1 MNDTTQETFL
11 SDHYDVIVVGGGS
24 AGCVIAARLSEEPKR
39 KVLLL
44 EAGPDPQ
51 PIPETV
57 ADADKTTHLLL
68 ESPYIQMY
76 PTKRNYDGSEFYSL
90 AGRITGGGS
99 SVNMMAIP
107 RPIKADLDR
116 WASVGNTDWS
126 WDKVLPVLKRM
137 EADQDFPDSPI
148 HGNSGPIYVKRKH
161 LYNTQLS
168 EQELALLESLDKLGV
183 PRFIDQ
189 NIPNPY
195 GVAPVARNIKDGR
208 RQSATVAYLDPSR
221 HRPNLTVIGE
231 AQVGS
236 LLLNGKRA
244 SGVRYRKDGRA
255 YSATA
260 DKVVLSAGVYHSPQI
275 LMLSGIGQSAELKQL
290 GIPVVQDMAG
300 IGENYQDHPML
311 TMNFKANPAKQA
323 SLMRG
328 RSTLKLYFKT
338 DPAREYINFHIIP
351 REAIALTGLGDMLGF
366 SCNLLEQTNRGK
378 LTLPSADPNDLPN
391 IDPQV
396 LEHPND
402 IAAMLAAMKFVQRLT
417 STEPLSQ
424 FYSELFSPNPNEDCE
439 KFARS
444 SYTSYYHGVGTCK
457 MGPASDPMAVVDQ
470 RLRVH
475 GVDNL
480 WIGDASIM
488 PTVVHANTNL
498 TVMMIAERAA
508 EFINEQS

>member
-1 MNDTTQETFL
+1 MPDL
-11 SDHYDVIVVGGGS
+11 YDVIVVGGGS

-57 ADADKTTHLLL
+57 ADAEKTTHVLL

-76 PTKRNYDGSEFYSL
+76 PTKRNFDGSEFYSL

-107 RPIKADLDR
+107 RPIKADLDT
-116 WASVGNTDWS
+116 WASQGNPDWS
-126 WDKVLPVLKRM
+126 WDKVLPVLRRM

-148 HGNSGPIYVKRKH
+148 HGDSGPIYVKRKH
-161 LYNTQLS
+161 LFDVELG
-168 EQELALLESLDKLGV
+168 EQEQALLKALDKLGV
-183 PRFIDQ
+183 PRFLDQ

-195 GVAPVARNIKDGR
+195 GVAPVARNSKEGK
-208 RQSATVAYLDPSR
+208 RQSATVAYLNPARRRS
-221 HRPNLTVIGE
+221 NLTIIDE
-231 AQVGS
+231 AQVSS
-236 LLLNGKRA
+236 LILNGKSV
-244 SGVRYRKDGRA
+244 SGVRYRKDGRDCT
-255 YSATA
+255 ATA

-275 LMLSGIGQSAELKQL
+275 LMLSGIGPSAQLKQH
-290 GIPVVQDMAG
+290 GIPVLHDMPG
-300 IGENYQDHPML
+300 IGQNYQDHPML
-311 TMNFKANPAKQA
+311 TMTFKTNSSNEKP
-323 SLMRG
+323 LMRG

-338 DPAREYINFHIIP
+338 DPARDYLNFHIIP
-351 REAIALTGLGDMLGF
+351 RESINLSGIGDMLGF

-378 LTLPSADPNDLPN
+378 LTLQSADPTDLPN

-396 LEHPND
+396 LEHPKD
-402 IAAMLAAMKFVQRLT
+402 IAAMLSAMTFVERLAN
-417 STEPLSQ
+417 TEPLSQ
-424 FYSELFSPNPNEDCE
+424 FFGELFSPGSNEDWE

-457 MGPASDPMAVVDQ
+457 MGPTSDPMAVVDQ
-470 RLRVH
+470 QLRVR
-475 GVDNL
+475 GFDNL
-480 WIGDASIM
+480 WVSDASIM

-508 EFINEQS
+508 EFIKEL

>member
-1 MNDTTQETFL
+1 M

-24 AGCVIAARLSEEPKR
+24 AGCVIAARLSEKPKQ

-57 ADADKTTHLLL
+57 ADAEKTTSVLL

-107 RPIKADLDR
+107 RPIKADLDI
-116 WASVGNTDWS
+116 WTGQGNPDWT
-126 WDKVLPVLKRM
+126 WEKVLPVLKRM

-148 HGNSGPIYVKRKH
+148 HGDSGPIYVKRKH
-161 LYNTQLS
+161 LFDAQLG
-168 EQELALLESLDKLGV
+168 EQEQALLEALEKLGV
-183 PRFIDQ
+183 PRFLDQ
-189 NIPNPY
+189 NIPNPC
-195 GVAPVARNIKDGR
+195 GVAPVARNIKESR
-208 RQSATVAYLDPSR
+208 RQSATVAYLNPAR
-221 HRPNLTVIGE
+221 HRSNFTVIDE

-236 LLLNGKRA
+236 LLLNGKTA
-244 SGVRYRKDGRA
+244 TGVRYRKDGRDCN
-255 YSATA
+255 ATA

-275 LMLSGIGQSAELKQL
+275 LMLSGIGPSTQLKRH
-290 GIPVVQDMAG
+290 GIPVVHELAG

-311 TMNFKANPAKQA
+311 TMTFKANPTNNKP
-323 SLMRG
+323 LMRG

-338 DPAREYINFHIIP
+338 DPARDYLNFHIIP
-351 REAIALTGLGDMLGF
+351 REAINLSGIGDMLGF
-366 SCNLLEQTNRGK
+366 SCNLLEQTNRGR
-378 LTLPSADPNDLPN
+378 LTLQSADPNDLPD

-396 LEHPND
+396 LEHPKD
-402 IAAMLAAMKFVQRLT
+402 IAAMLSAMKFVQRLAN
-417 STEPLSQ
+417 TEPLSQ
-424 FYSELFSPNPNEDCE
+424 FFGELFSPGVNEDWE

-457 MGPASDPMAVVDQ
+457 MGPASDSMAVVDQ
-470 RLRVH
+470 QLRVH
-475 GVDNL
+475 GFDNL
-480 WIGDASIM
+480 WVGDASIM

-508 EFINEQS
+508 EFISERS